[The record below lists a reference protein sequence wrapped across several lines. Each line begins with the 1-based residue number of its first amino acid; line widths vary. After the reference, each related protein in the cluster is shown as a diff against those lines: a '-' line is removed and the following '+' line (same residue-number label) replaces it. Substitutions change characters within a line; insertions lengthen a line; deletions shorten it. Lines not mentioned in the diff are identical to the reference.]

1 MDARTDLAIEAGLP
15 SKQFTLRN
23 FSSPEYLSKSRA
35 DREADKPDG
44 LSWRKT
50 QTNAIVIEGYTELA
64 YDVPDNT
71 TLLNITGPI
80 MSYYSCY
87 AAIKPRPAWWNGL
100 PSFRTGAGLALG
112 DQTFFVLPL
121 DPTVKYQLAMGS
133 VDSMSNDSPA
143 LNTYANC
150 AVAGIT
156 SYSFFW

>member
-1 MDARTDLAIEAGLP
+1 MDTRTDLTIEGGLP

-35 DREADKPDG
+35 DREAEKVDG
-44 LSWRKT
+44 ISWRKT
-50 QTNAIVIEGYTELA
+50 QNNAIVVGGYTELA

-87 AAIKPRPAWWNGL
+87 AAIKPRPVWGKKL
-100 PSFRTGAGLALG
+100 PSFRTGAGLAPG

-121 DPTVKYQLAMGS
+121 DPTVRYQLAMGS
-133 VDSMSNDSPA
+133 VDSMTNGSPA
-143 LNTYANC
+143 LDKYSNC
-150 AVAGIT
+150 AITGVT